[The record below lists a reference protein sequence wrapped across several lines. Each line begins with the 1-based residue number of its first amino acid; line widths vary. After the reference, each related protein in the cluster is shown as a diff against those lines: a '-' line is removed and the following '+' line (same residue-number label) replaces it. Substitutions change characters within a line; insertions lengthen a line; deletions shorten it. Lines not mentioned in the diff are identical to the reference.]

1 MSQDQASRP
10 AARPHDLV
18 VSGAS
23 YSGLAL
29 ALALVGALPGIRIAV
44 VDPQEPQGAG
54 RPPRDPRAFALSAS
68 SRHLLEAIGI
78 WPAVSAEAEPV
89 LDINITDSELGAGI
103 RPTLLTYTNET
114 GEGEAASHIL
124 PGGALLA
131 ALVDKARATAGIEFI
146 TPHSAPT
153 GSRTPDAGAP
163 AALADGRE
171 IAGRLVVAAEGRRSS
186 LREAAGIKLVGW
198 PYHQTGIVVTVAH
211 ERPHM
216 GRAVQHFLPAGPFAI
231 LPLPG
236 NRSCITWS
244 EEAREARRILALDD
258 EALLG
263 EVEKR
268 FGGQLGAVTLAGR
281 PASWRLEMHLAR
293 AYVAPRLALVG
304 DTAHGVHPIAG
315 QGLNL
320 ALRDVAALA
329 EVVAETMR
337 VGLDPGSPDVLQ
349 RYERWRR
356 FDSTVSAL
364 AFDSINRLFSNDS
377 TLLRAA
383 RDFGLGV
390 VDQLPFLKRMLV
402 TEAAGLTGELPR
414 LLKGEMP

>member
-1 MSQDQASRP
+1 MPQDRAPP
-10 AARPHDLV
+10 AADLV

-29 ALALVGALPGIRIAV
+29 ALALAGALPGIRIAV
-44 VDPQEPQGAG
+44 VDPQPPQGSG
-54 RPPRDPRAFALSAS
+54 TPPRDPRAFAVSAS
-68 SRHLLEAIGI
+68 SRHLLDAIGI
-78 WPAVSAEAEPV
+78 WPLVAAEAEPV
-89 LDINITDSELGAGI
+89 VDIDITDSSLDAGV
-103 RPTLLTYTNET
+103 RPTLLTYPNET
-114 GEGEAASHIL
+114 ATGEAASHIL

-131 ALVDKARATAGIEFI
+131 AMADTARATPGIEI
-146 TPHSAPT
+146 VTPPAAVTGYRPT
-153 GSRTPDAGAP
+153 DIDARV
-163 AALADGRE
+163 ALADGRE
-171 IAGRLVVAAEGRRSS
+171 LAARLVVAAEGRRST

-244 EEAREARRILALDD
+244 EEEREARRILALD
-258 EALLG
+258 EPAFLA
-263 EVEKR
+263 EVDRR
-268 FGGQLGAVTLAGR
+268 FGGELGAISLVGK
-281 PASWRLEMHLAR
+281 PASWPLEMHLAR
-293 AYVAPRLALVG
+293 GYVAPRLALVG

-329 EVVAETMR
+329 ELVADTLR
-337 VGLDPGSPDVLQ
+337 VGLDPGAPDVLR
-349 RYERWRR
+349 RYESWRR

-364 AFDSINRLFSNDS
+364 AFDTINRLFSNDW

-390 VDQLPFLKRMLV
+390 VDRLPFVKRALV
-402 TEAAGLTGELPR
+402 SEAAGLTGELPR
-414 LLKGEMP
+414 LLRGEAL